1 MLLIPPSLPLV
12 FVLSYPSSFNQPP
25 YFQCPVV
32 TGVSRELPRDRG
44 SRKTHL
50 SPSYTAFP
58 TTFIN
63 PFESCKQSIH
73 WTMNTP
79 KTVTGWHQRG
89 NRMQISPVLSPE
101 SWVTQLSSSTH
112 TRACRT
118 PQPSLLASE
127 PLFQWPTLK
136 SWLSCAHDLAICSTK
151 RLMASVLQRSIN
163 NA

>member
-25 YFQCPVV
+25 YFQCPAV

-50 SPSYTAFP
+50 SPSCTAFP

-63 PFESCKQSIH
+63 PFESCKRSIH

-79 KTVTGWHQRG
+79 KKLDLGDINGAIECRFHQ
-89 NRMQISPVLSPE
+89 SWVLSPE
-101 SWVTQLSSSTH
+101 WPNSAVLRIPEHAGPPNPPCWRPNPFFSDLPSS
-112 TRACRT
+112 RDYPA
-118 PQPSLLASE
+118 PMI
-127 PLFQWPTLK
+127 
-136 SWLSCAHDLAICSTK
+136 WLSAPQND
-151 RLMASVLQRSIN
+151 
-163 NA
+163 